1 MYVCVCN
8 AVTERDV
15 AKAVKAGARSVRDL
29 RDQLG
34 VAAECG
40 RCAECAQACLREHGV
55 SSRRGVSVSAQA
67 PAIIHLHRSN
77 CDHEGRQE
85 SLAAA

>member
-8 AVTERDV
+8 AVTEKDI
-15 AKAVKAGARSVRDL
+15 AEAVGAGARRLRDL

-40 RCAECAQACLREHGV
+40 RCAECAHSCLRQLT
-55 SSRRGVSVSAQA
+55 SSDAARA
-67 PAIIHLHRSN
+67 PEIIHLHRSKP
-77 CDHEGRQE
+77 HEGRQE